1 MITTVLAIFT
11 LSAVL
16 GEAPPQII
24 STHKTY
30 AECQN
35 ARRQPRWGR
44 LARQKL
50 LHELWEEMQIKDVD
64 GKKGIVTGY
73 FSDFNSIDSDGD
85 IIKPG
90 AFQKSISH
98 YGALYPFCWVRL
110 RRALLICLRVNTVN
124 FYTVRQTR

>member
-1 MITTVLAIFT
+1 MITTVLATFT
-11 LSAVL
+11 LAAAL

-50 LHELWEEMQIKDVD
+50 LHELWEEMQ
-64 GKKGIVTGY
+64 
-73 FSDFNSIDSDGD
+73 
-85 IIKPG
+85 
-90 AFQKSISH
+90 KSTTFP
-98 YGALYPFCWVRL
+98 A
-110 RRALLICLRVNTVN
+110 CLRVVFEYAGSEHLKETKKGEGSD
-124 FYTVRQTR
+124 